1 MSNISDADLDHK
13 VRYFLR
19 ELPRVEV
26 FDEEMLLTSFELCK
40 YFFRFFEIIRV
51 MVEGGH
57 MAALNNLLPEYD
69 LILS

>member
-26 FDEEMLLTSFELCK
+26 FDEEMLVTSFELCK
-40 YFFRFFEIIRV
+40 YFLGFLKLYV
-51 MVEGGH
+51 
-57 MAALNNLLPEYD
+57 
-69 LILS
+69 